1 MNVSNPKAGQ
11 LSGKLAAERKA
22 GNGPEAGNERLMV
35 GCFYYSAERML
46 IEWKGCGAVELIS
59 SEKQR
64 EGNCKERACRMS
76 LGLGQGTD
84 AFYWKEILSYHNAAL
99 IINGKTVLVDAPK
112 QLRRQDRVQHHYA
125 CM

>member
-46 IEWKGCGAVELIS
+46 IEWKGCGAMELIG

-64 EGNCKERACRMS
+64 EGNCKERAYRMS

-84 AFYWKEILSYHNAAL
+84 AFYWKEILPYHNVAL
-99 IINGKTVLVDAPK
+99 LLMGE
-112 QLRRQDRVQHHYA
+112 QYW
-125 CM
+125 